1 MVAVEAVII
10 EVLFCNNASM
20 RYIFKRREPAN
31 LPAQAPTKYQ
41 LAIDLKTGQST
52 WINRSIIAAPA
63 FRRVDRMMSPT
74 SGIVEGFG
82 WRPIAAMRLA
92 PWPASESLQ

>member
-41 LAIDLKTGQST
+41 LAIDLKTRQST
-52 WINRSIIAAPA
+52 RINSSIMAARAWRRNLPMLLPFRSDGQLASWAA
-63 FRRVDRMMSPT
+63 FH
-74 SGIVEGFG
+74 
-82 WRPIAAMRLA
+82 
-92 PWPASESLQ
+92 ESCSV